1 MSSLQPVRGTHDLL
15 PETARRHRAVIDI
28 ARRVAECYGYQ
39 EIATPIFEFSEVFK
53 RTLGDTSDIVTKEM
67 YSFTD
72 RGGEQ
77 LTLRPEATAGVA
89 RALISGGLSQ
99 QLPLKFFCHGPM
111 FRYERPQ
118 KGRLRQFHQ
127 IDVELLGV
135 AQPLGDIEVIALGA
149 QILRELGVYDR
160 VVLELNTLGDT
171 ESRQAYRA
179 VLVDYFKAHRDRL
192 SEDSLG
198 RLERNPL
205 RILDS
210 KDEGDRRLVAE
221 APLFT
226 DFLNDA
232 SRDFFAAVTA
242 GLESL
247 GIPYKLNPRLVRGLD
262 YYCHTAFEFTTE
274 ALGAQGTVMAGGRY
288 DGLVAMMGGPA
299 TPGIGWAAGI
309 ERLAML
315 LAAETPAI
323 RPIAVIPVGAAEE
336 AAALRLTESL
346 RRAGITVDLGYG
358 GNLGKRMKRANRMNA
373 SAAVILGEDEQARGV
388 AAVRDLDSG
397 EQEEV
402 PLNALRDHLA
412 RYR

>member
-15 PETARRHRAVIDI
+15 PETMRRHRVVIDT
-28 ARRVAECYGYQ
+28 ARRVAARYCYQ
-39 EIATPIFEFSEVFK
+39 EMATPIFEFSEVFK

-72 RGGEQ
+72 RGGEE

-99 QLPLKFFCHGPM
+99 NLPLKVFCHGPM

-127 IDVELLGV
+127 IDIELLGV
-135 AQPLGDIEVIALGA
+135 GQPLGDVEVIALGA
-149 QILRELGVYDR
+149 QILRELGIYDR

-171 ESRQAYRA
+171 ESRRAYRA
-179 VLVDYFKAHRDRL
+179 ALVDYFSAHRDRL
-192 SEDSLG
+192 SEDSRS

-210 KDEGDRRLVAE
+210 KDEGDRRLIAE

-226 DFLNDA
+226 DYLNDA

-242 GLESL
+242 GLDAL
-247 GIPYKLNPRLVRGLD
+247 DIAYKLNPRLVRGLD

-288 DGLVAMMGGPA
+288 DGLVEMMGGPP

-315 LAAETPAI
+315 LTEEPAVS
-323 RPIAVIPVGAAEE
+323 RPIAVIPVGAADEIP
-336 AAALRLTESL
+336 ALQLTERL
-346 RRAGITVDLGYG
+346 RRAGFTVDLGYS
-358 GNLGKRMKRANRMNA
+358 GNVGKRMKRANRLNA
-373 SAAVILGEDEQARGV
+373 SAVVILGEDERSRGV

-397 EQEEV
+397 EQDEV
-402 PLNALRDHLA
+402 PLDALEDRLA
-412 RYR
+412 QYR